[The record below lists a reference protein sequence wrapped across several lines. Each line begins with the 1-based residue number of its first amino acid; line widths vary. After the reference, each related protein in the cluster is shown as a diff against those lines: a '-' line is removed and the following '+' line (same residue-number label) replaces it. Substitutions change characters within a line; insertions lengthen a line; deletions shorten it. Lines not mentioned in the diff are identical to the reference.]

1 MNNTPFIIMLAI
13 FLPFTNINGMI
24 TYAHNFN
31 TDDDSS
37 FLTLINMLVIENRLL
52 NDSISVNNSNN
63 SNSSNYIEHIE
74 NTENILEDILISE
87 DSFTVNSD
95 QFYNNTVI
103 ALVVANLAD
112 EVLRNYGHAYG
123 VPSNIM
129 LSMNFSNIINS
140 QDKSND
146 TSNVNS
152 QNNHTMHQEN
162 SSSVS
167 ASTPAAATMID
178 MPSYIS
184 TIELSDRMIQLYSN
198 ELNGTSSE
206 STYINKA
213 NSDLGSAVYELKKAV
228 ESKESPYKIMEI
240 VHGKVHPNLQLAFNL
255 TLKR

>member
-1 MNNTPFIIMLAI
+1 MSKTPFLIMLAI

-31 TDDDSS
+31 TDDNSS

-52 NDSISVNNSNN
+52 NDSISVNNNNNNNNN
-63 SNSSNYIEHIE
+63 SSYIEHIE

-112 EVLRNYGHAYG
+112 EVLRNYGHAFG

-140 QDKSND
+140 QNKSND
-146 TSNVNS
+146 TANANS

-162 SSSVS
+162 SS
-167 ASTPAAATMID
+167 AAAAAAAAPMID

-184 TIELSDRMIQLYSN
+184 TLELSDRMIQLYSN
-198 ELNGTSSE
+198 ELNVTSSE
-206 STYINKA
+206 SAYINKA
-213 NSDLGSAVYELKKAV
+213 NSDLGSAVYELKKSV

>member
-1 MNNTPFIIMLAI
+1 M
-13 FLPFTNINGMI
+13 
-24 TYAHNFN
+24 
-31 TDDDSS
+31 
-37 FLTLINMLVIENRLL
+37 
-52 NDSISVNNSNN
+52 
-63 SNSSNYIEHIE
+63 
-74 NTENILEDILISE
+74 EDILISE

-112 EVLRNYGHAYG
+112 EVLRNYGHAFG

-140 QDKSND
+140 QNKSND
-146 TSNVNS
+146 TANTNS

-162 SSSVS
+162 SS
-167 ASTPAAATMID
+167 AAAAAAAATMID
-178 MPSYIS
+178 RPSYIS
-184 TIELSDRMIQLYSN
+184 TLELSDRMIQLYSN

-206 STYINKA
+206 SAYINKA
-213 NSDLGSAVYELKKAV
+213 NSDLGIAVYELKKSV

>member
-1 MNNTPFIIMLAI
+1 
-13 FLPFTNINGMI
+13 MI

-31 TDDDSS
+31 TDDNSS
-37 FLTLINMLVIENRLL
+37 FLTLINMLIIENRLL
-52 NDSISVNNSNN
+52 NDSIPINNNPS
-63 SNSSNYIEHIE
+63 YMEHIE

-112 EVLRNYGHAYG
+112 EVLRNYGHAFG

-129 LSMNFSNIINS
+129 LSMNFSKIINS
-140 QDKSND
+140 QNKSDD
-146 TSNVNS
+146 TANRNIK
-152 QNNHTMHQEN
+152 NNHTMHQAN
-162 SSSVS
+162 SS
-167 ASTPAAATMID
+167 AAAAAASAPMID
-178 MPSYIS
+178 KPSYIS
-184 TIELSDRMIQLYSN
+184 TIKLSDRILELYSN

-206 STYINKA
+206 YTYINKA
-213 NSDLGSAVYELKKAV
+213 KSDLGSAVYELKKAG

-255 TLKR
+255 TLK

>member
-1 MNNTPFIIMLAI
+1 MNTTAFLIMLAI
-13 FLPFTNINGMI
+13 FLPISNINGII
-24 TYAHNFN
+24 TYAHNFS
-31 TDDDSS
+31 TDDNSS

-52 NDSISVNNSNN
+52 NDSISDINNNN
-63 SNSSNYIEHIE
+63 DSRYIEHIE

-112 EVLRNYGHAYG
+112 EVLRNYGYAFG

-140 QDKSND
+140 QNKSND
-146 TSNVNS
+146 IANANS
-152 QNNHTMHQEN
+152 QNNHITHQEN
-162 SSSVS
+162 SP
-167 ASTPAAATMID
+167 STAATAGAPMID
-178 MPSYIS
+178 MRSYI
-184 TIELSDRMIQLYSN
+184 TTLELTDRMIQLYSN

-206 STYINKA
+206 SIYINKA
-213 NSDLGSAVYELKKAV
+213 KLDLGSAVYGLKKSV

-240 VHGKVHPNLQLAFNL
+240 VHGNVHPNLQLAFNL
-255 TLKR
+255 TIKR

>member
-1 MNNTPFIIMLAI
+1 MSKTAFLIMLAI

-31 TDDDSS
+31 TDDNSS

-52 NDSISVNNSNN
+52 NDSIAVNN

-103 ALVVANLAD
+103 ALAVANLAD
-112 EVLRNYGHAYG
+112 EVLRNYGHAFG

-140 QDKSND
+140 QGKSND
-146 TSNVNS
+146 TANASS

-162 SSSVS
+162 SSS
-167 ASTPAAATMID
+167 ASAAASPSTIID

-184 TIELSDRMIQLYSN
+184 TVELSDRMIQLYSN
-198 ELNGTSSE
+198 ELNGTASE

-213 NSDLGSAVYELKKAV
+213 NSDLGNAVYELKKSV

-255 TLKR
+255 SLKR